1 MFGRDI
7 VTALTQLQP
16 QPAEETPSNTRG
28 YNSPREISVGQSVFI
43 RNFVGSPAWIEG
55 TVMERLGHR
64 SWMIKCE
71 TGTFRRHLDHIKPG
85 VEKSQAEARMASE
98 HGEQRET
105 TRQDTVPAPYMLDPS
120 ADSTVSSGYSLTE
133 EPAPQEPVTQ
143 PDTTT
148 ASRPQRH
155 RQPPDRY
162 GDSI

>member
-1 MFGRDI
+1 M
-7 VTALTQLQP
+7 T
-16 QPAEETPSNTRG
+16 
-28 YNSPREISVGQSVFI
+28 
-43 RNFVGSPAWIEG
+43 
-55 TVMERLGHR
+55 
-64 SWMIKCE
+64 
-71 TGTFRRHLDHIKPG
+71 
-85 VEKSQAEARMASE
+85 SE

-105 TRQDTVPAPYMLDPS
+105 TRQDTVPAPYMLDPP
-120 ADSTVSSGYSLTE
+120 ADSTVSSGFSLTE